1 MKMKL
6 ALIVLSLV
14 LCAVKATPFEYV
26 IDQEQDETGIALNQ
40 LGEELDLDQ
49 MGEEQMGEE
58 LMLEEEAALEEA
70 ASEEPEEEEP
80 TDLISE
86 IKEAPDS
93 STIQHSRRGDHKM
106 YHIGSK

>member
-26 IDQEQDETGIALNQ
+26 FDQEQDETGIALNQ

-49 MGEEQMGEE
+49 MGEEQM
-58 LMLEEEAALEEA
+58 EEESVVEEA
-70 ASEEPEEEEP
+70 EPEEPEEEEP

-86 IKEAPDS
+86 IMETPES

>member
-26 IDQEQDETGIALNQ
+26 FDQEQDETGIALNQ
-40 LGEELDLDQ
+40 LGEELNLDQ
-49 MGEEQMGEE
+49 MGEEQM
-58 LMLEEEAALEEA
+58 EEESESVLEEA
-70 ASEEPEEEEP
+70 ASEKPEEEEP

-86 IKEAPDS
+86 IMEAPDS
-93 STIQHSRRGDHKM
+93 STIQRSPRGDHKM

>member
-6 ALIVLSLV
+6 ALIVLSLI

-26 IDQEQDETGIALNQ
+26 FDQEQDETGIDLNQ
-40 LGEELDLDQ
+40 MGEELNLDQ
-49 MGEEQMGEE
+49 MGEEQM
-58 LMLEEEAALEEA
+58 EEEAA
-70 ASEEPEEEEP
+70 SEEP

-86 IKEAPDS
+86 IMEAPES
-93 STIQHSRRGDHKM
+93 STIQHSPRGDHKM

>member
-1 MKMKL
+1 MKL

-14 LCAVKATPFEYV
+14 LCGVKATPFEYV
-26 IDQEQDETGIALNQ
+26 FDQEQDETGIALNQ

-49 MGEEQMGEE
+49 MGEEQM
-58 LMLEEEAALEEA
+58 EEESVLEEA

-86 IKEAPDS
+86 IMEAPES
-93 STIQHSRRGDHKM
+93 STIQHSPRGDHKM
-106 YHIGSK
+106 YF